1 MVLVL
6 VGAYRSLGGAPPK
19 PGDSTAL
26 LRSAQGQLQ
35 RSLLMLSAQL
45 DATAEAGRDFDAAA
59 DGRKVSTAVQ
69 QALDRL
75 PSATELDDHDG
86 AARTLLAAAAE
97 DTAWAWR
104 IIQVPPTSPALAA
117 AARVLADHAAGCCER
132 AAALLGSAPSGEPA
146 DGA

>member
-1 MVLVL
+1 

-26 LRSAQGQLQ
+26 LRSAQAQLQ
-35 RSLLMLSAQL
+35 RSLLALSSQL
-45 DATAEAGRDFDAAA
+45 DATAGAGRESDAAA
-59 DGRKVSTAVQ
+59 DGRKVSAAVQ

-75 PSATELDDHDG
+75 PPAAELDDHDG

-97 DTAWAWR
+97 DTGWAWR
-104 IIQVPPTSPALAA
+104 IIQVPPTSPALTA
-117 AARVLADHAAGCCER
+117 AARVLADHAAGCCDQ
-132 AAALLGSAPSGEPA
+132 AVALLGAAPSGEPR